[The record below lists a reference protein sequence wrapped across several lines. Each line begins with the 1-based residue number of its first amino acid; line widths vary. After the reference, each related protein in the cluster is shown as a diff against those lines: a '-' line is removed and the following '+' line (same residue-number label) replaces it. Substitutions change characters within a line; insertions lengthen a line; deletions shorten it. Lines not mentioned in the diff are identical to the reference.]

1 MEQEA
6 LAPVV
11 TAVTSSSIEQYQ
23 RALKLLLQAV
33 CDLSL
38 ARDIETVQ
46 SIVRTAARA
55 LNGADGAT
63 FVLRDGNLC
72 FYADEDAVSPLWK
85 GQRFPMRSCISGW
98 AMLNRRP
105 ASIPDIYEDP
115 RIPVDAYR
123 PTFVKSLVMVPIRKE
138 NPIGAIG
145 NYWASHH
152 QPTGQEIE
160 LIQALA
166 DSTAIAIENV
176 QLYQQLE
183 HRVELRTAQLQA
195 ANRELESFSYSVSH
209 DLHAPLRQIDNLTE
223 ILIQE
228 HGDSLN
234 PESTRLVSHIADSA
248 KRSRHLIDDL
258 LDFARM
264 GAQKIVPAEIDMAA
278 MAQTVFAELTE
289 NSEKSVQAAFE
300 SLPTAFGDASLLR
313 QVWSNLLSNAIKY
326 SSKREKPRLAVAGVV
341 TDHECI
347 FSVSDNGAGFDPSHA
362 QQLFGVFRRLHSAS
376 EFPGTGVGLS
386 IVRRIVVRH
395 GGRVWAESELDKGA
409 TFYFALPRA
418 PEDALAAT

>member
-1 MEQEA
+1 MEQGQ
-6 LAPVV
+6 LAPMVA
-11 TAVTSSSIEQYQ
+11 AVTSSGIEQYQ
-23 RALKLLLQAV
+23 RALKLLLQVV

-46 SIVRTAARA
+46 RIVRTAARA

-85 GQRFPMRSCISGW
+85 GQRFPMRTCISGW
-98 AMLNRRP
+98 AMLNRKP
-105 ASIPDIYEDP
+105 AAIPDIYEDP

-123 PTFVKSLVMVPIRKE
+123 PTFVKSLVMVPIRKD

-145 NYWASHH
+145 NYWARQH
-152 QPTGQEIE
+152 QPTAQEIE

-209 DLHAPLRQIDNLTE
+209 DLHAPLRQIDSLAD

-228 HGDSLN
+228 HGNTLDAQA
-234 PESTRLVSHIADSA
+234 TRLVSHIADSA
-248 KRSRHLIDDL
+248 KKSRHLIDDL
-258 LDFARM
+258 LEFARM
-264 GAQKIVPAEIDMAA
+264 GAQKIVPVEIDMAT
-278 MAQTVFAELTE
+278 MAHTIFAELTE
-289 NSEKSVQAAFE
+289 TAEKPIRAAFE
-300 SLPTAFGDASLLR
+300 SLPSAFGDVSLLR
-313 QVWSNLLSNAIKY
+313 QVWVNLLSNALKY
-326 SSKREKPRLAVAGVV
+326 SGKCDQPRISIAGVV

-347 FSVSDNGAGFDPSHA
+347 YSVSDNGAGFDPSQA
-362 QQLFGVFRRLHSAS
+362 QHLFGVFRRLHSAS

-386 IVRRIVVRH
+386 IVRRIIVRH
-395 GGRVWAESELDKGA
+395 GGRVWAEGEPGKGA

-418 PEDALAAT
+418 PEDTLAAT

>member
-46 SIVRTAARA
+46 TIVRSAARA

-85 GQRFPMRSCISGW
+85 GQRFPMRTCISGW
-98 AMLNRRP
+98 AMLNRTP
-105 ASIPDIYEDP
+105 AVIPDIYEDA
-115 RIPVDAYR
+115 RIPFDAYR

-145 NYWASHH
+145 NYWARQH
-152 QPTGQEIE
+152 QPTPQEIE

-209 DLHAPLRQIDNLTE
+209 DLHAPLRQIDSLTD

-228 HGDSLN
+228 HGDSLDA
-234 PESTRLVSHIADSA
+234 ESTRLVTHIADSA
-248 KRSRHLIDDL
+248 KRSRNLIDDL
-258 LDFARM
+258 LEFARM
-264 GAQKIVPAEIDMAA
+264 GAQKIVPAEIDMAT
-278 MAQTVFAELTE
+278 MAQTVFIELSENAE
-289 NSEKSVQAAFE
+289 KPVQAAFE
-300 SLPTAFGDASLLR
+300 SLPTAFGDPSLLR
-313 QVWSNLLSNAIKY
+313 QVWTNLLSNAIKY
-326 SSKREKPRLAVAGVV
+326 SGKRDKPRIAVAGVV

-347 FSVSDNGAGFDPSHA
+347 FSVSDNGAGFNPSHA
-362 QQLFGVFRRLHSAS
+362 QQLFGVFRRLHSS
-376 EFPGTGVGLS
+376 NEFPGTGVGLS

-395 GGRVWAESELDKGA
+395 GGRVWAEGEPDKGA

-418 PEDALAAT
+418 PEDTLAAS